1 LRVPWVVTAAWALR
15 IASAQAEPAP
25 DEQPPAQ
32 QQPPAPEQP
41 APEQPP
47 AEPPKPVEKPPAVVA
62 FEEGRALL
70 EAKKPDEACAKFEE
84 SLRLDADAPGT
95 MLNLG
100 MCNSERDRMA
110 TSLKWFRK
118 ALARSAEIHLD
129 EAYITAAR
137 DKSVEISSKVPTLSV
152 KVPRGSTTTLDGA
165 PLAELDRARV
175 EVDAGTHT
183 VEMTVPGHLPQHE
196 QVTVHDGEHKTV
208 TLVPEVEIDMGV
220 PVRHRAMVIG
230 AIGLGMWAA
239 DFGFMVFVKHES
251 DQAERPED
259 LSRWKNIAHYGGTG
273 LFIAGAAVLGYAAY
287 KYTTAPGHELV
298 PMVSPNGV
306 GVAAIGS
313 F

>member
-1 LRVPWVVTAAWALR
+1 MRVSWVVTAAVAVRLT
-15 IASAQAEPAP
+15 AAHAQPAP
-25 DEQPPAQ
+25 DE
-32 QQPPAPEQP
+32 PAP
-41 APEQPP
+41 PP
-47 AEPPKPVEKPPAVVA
+47 AEPTPPEQKPPAVVA

-84 SLRLDADAPGT
+84 SLRLDPDAPGT

-110 TSLKWFRK
+110 TSLRWFRK

-137 DKSVEISSKVPTLSV
+137 DKSVEISAKVPTLAV
-152 KVPRGSTTTLDGA
+152 KVPRGATTTLDGA
-165 PLAELDRARV
+165 PIGELDLSRL

-183 VEMTVPGHLPQHE
+183 VEMNVPGHLPQHE
-196 QVTVHDGEHKTV
+196 QVTIRDGEHKTV
-208 TLVPEVEIDMGV
+208 TLVPEVDVDMGV

-230 AIGLGMWAA
+230 AVGLGIWAA
-239 DFGFMVFVKHES
+239 DLGFMVFVKHES
-251 DQAERPED
+251 DQAEHPED
-259 LSRWKNIAHYGGTG
+259 LNRWKNVARYGGTG
-273 LFIAGAAVLGYAAY
+273 LFLAGAAVLGYATY

-298 PMVSPNGV
+298 PMVGPNGV